1 MRCISIINTP
11 IIAPTTLFM
20 LLHIN
25 TKSNYFY
32 KPNINGRQ
40 RFLIQLTEI
49 FMLPVFFLYLTLSNN
64 SPYALSII
72 ASPQEK
78 KLFEPSHSCPYCKIS
93 FTPSS
98 PHDHLLTFTSSS
110 SDKNSLLQS
119 LNKTISTL
127 HTPSLL
133 QQHIRLSL
141 SKIYNI
147 NLCPSKYSLFSSI
160 YA

>member
-1 MRCISIINTP
+1 
-11 IIAPTTLFM
+11 M

-25 TKSNYFY
+25 TKSNYSY

-40 RFLIQLTEI
+40 IFLIQLTEI
-49 FMLPVFFLYLTLSNN
+49 FMLPVFFLFLTLSND
-64 SPYALSII
+64 SPYDLSII
-72 ASPQEK
+72 TSPQEK
-78 KLFEPSHSCPYCKIS
+78 IFEPSHSCPYCKIS
-93 FTPSS
+93 FNPFS
-98 PHDHLLTFTSSS
+98 PHDHFLTFPSSS
-110 SDKNSLLQS
+110 SDKHSLLQS
-119 LNKTISTL
+119 INKTISTL